1 MKKLLL
7 AAVVLLPLA
16 LAAQTKHVKLTN
28 DGAFAS
34 VQTNDPTSNFF
45 NYKSRAPSQ
54 PATTPQ
60 PICFSF
66 LPPLMPI

>member
-34 VQTNDPTSNFF
+34 VSNKQSDLPIF
-45 NYKSRAPSQ
+45 NCKFRAPSQ
-54 PATTPQ
+54 PATPPQ

-66 LPPLMPI
+66 FLL